1 MRYLDETSS
10 TYNSAIQ
17 WKNTIFNND
26 YLFTKILV
34 LGRVGI
40 DVSTIRDYLLDIRN
54 YDGGWGGVSLV
65 PWLHLWGPEA

>member
-54 YDGGWGGVSLV
+54 YDGGWGGALSGPTASSL
-65 PWLHLWGPEA
+65 EI